1 MPSLYQEVLNHP
13 STSDELRRSTEAKLI
28 RYKQKYFYA
37 LPTTS
42 PEKALLGEELDE
54 LVNGVVIIG
63 VPDELSWSIFLEG
76 KDSDTIGACQSVTS
90 KWSYSRYVVQ
100 MDMAWTTLDSI

>member
-1 MPSLYQEVLNHP
+1 MSTYRPLQLPSLYREVLNHL

-28 RYKQKYFYA
+28 VYKQKYFYA

-42 PEKALLGEELDE
+42 SEKVSLGKELDE
-54 LVNGVVIIG
+54 LVDGVVIIG

-76 KDSDTIGACQSVTS
+76 KDTDTIGSC
-90 KWSYSRYVVQ
+90 
-100 MDMAWTTLDSI
+100 

>member
-1 MPSLYQEVLNHP
+1 M
-13 STSDELRRSTEAKLI
+13 
-28 RYKQKYFYA
+28 YKQKYFYA

-42 PEKALLGEELDE
+42 SEKVLIGKELDE

-76 KDSDTIGACQSVTS
+76 KDCDAIGE
-90 KWSYSRYVVQ
+90 
-100 MDMAWTTLDSI
+100 LSIDLI

>member
-1 MPSLYQEVLNHP
+1 MPALYQEVLNHP
-13 STSDELRRSTEAKLI
+13 GTSDDLRRSTEAKLI
-28 RYKQKYFYA
+28 VYRQKYFYA

-42 PEKALLGEELDE
+42 PDKVPLGKELDE

-76 KDSDTIGACQSVTS
+76 KDSDMIGEWFIDLTSVVLENP
-90 KWSYSRYVVQ
+90 K
-100 MDMAWTTLDSI
+100 